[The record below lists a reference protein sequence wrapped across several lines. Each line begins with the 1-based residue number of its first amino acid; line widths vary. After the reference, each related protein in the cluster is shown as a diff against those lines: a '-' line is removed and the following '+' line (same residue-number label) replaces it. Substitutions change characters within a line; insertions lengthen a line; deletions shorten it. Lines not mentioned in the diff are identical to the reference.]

1 MTNAHL
7 LEFAL
12 NLPMA
17 ERYRLVEAIL
27 DSLDTPNQEI
37 ERAWAREADDR
48 LAAYQRGEI
57 QAKPAQDLIDQ
68 LRAAA

>member
-7 LEFAL
+7 LESAL
-12 NLPMA
+12 KLPTA
-17 ERYRLVEAIL
+17 ERYQLVEAIL
-27 DSLDTPNQEI
+27 DSIEAPNQAI

-57 QAKPAQDLIDQ
+57 QAKPAQELIDQ